1 MTITYHVALLSNSA
15 CFPSS
20 CASGPVKPGKLFDL
34 GTPEIR
40 SWSQFVQQIHPVRS
54 SGRAKSG
61 AEDPTADRLGLDANA
76 ENHIL
81 AS

>member
-1 MTITYHVALLSNSA
+1 MVQS
-15 CFPSS
+15 
-20 CASGPVKPGKLFDL
+20 KPGNSIDL
-34 GTPEIR
+34 GTPEVS
-40 SWSQFVQQIHPVRS
+40 SWSQFVQQIHPECS

-81 AS
+81 GPLKVK

>member
-1 MTITYHVALLSNSA
+1 MVQS
-15 CFPSS
+15 
-20 CASGPVKPGKLFDL
+20 KPGKSIDL
-34 GTPEIR
+34 GTPEV
-40 SWSQFVQQIHPVRS
+40 SNWSQFVQQIHPERS

-81 AS
+81 GPLKVK